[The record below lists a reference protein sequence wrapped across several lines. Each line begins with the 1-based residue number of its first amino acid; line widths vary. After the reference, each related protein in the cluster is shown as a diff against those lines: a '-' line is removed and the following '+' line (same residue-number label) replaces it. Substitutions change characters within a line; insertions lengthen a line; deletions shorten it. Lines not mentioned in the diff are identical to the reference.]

1 MVESWELLFDI
12 LGNHLIS
19 VSPGEVDEE
28 IFQTPGRYLSAVWS
42 PTKFYGAHGGYTT
55 VAPTTIK
62 GWVTKTF
69 LSHLEIQEC
78 SKPPPSGQ
86 VQPV

>member
-42 PTKFYGAHGGYTT
+42 STKFYGGPRRLHAGGPYHDQR
-55 VAPTTIK
+55 VGDKNIS
-62 GWVTKTF
+62 VT
-69 LSHLEIQEC
+69 C
-78 SKPPPSGQ
+78 RNSGMF
-86 VQPV
+86 